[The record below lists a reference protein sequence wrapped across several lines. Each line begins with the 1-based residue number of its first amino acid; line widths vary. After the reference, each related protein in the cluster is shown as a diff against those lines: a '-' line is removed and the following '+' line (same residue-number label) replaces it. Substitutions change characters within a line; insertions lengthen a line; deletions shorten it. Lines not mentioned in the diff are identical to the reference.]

1 MKMNEMEMNLEE
13 MEMVNGGNIL
23 DDICEGVQKIKDAIE
38 EQIKKIPRPIVMGLH
53 F

>member
-23 DDICEGVQKIKDAIE
+23 DDIVDGLKKVKDAIE
-38 EQIKKIPRPIVMGLH
+38 EQIKNLPRLTDMGLH

>member
-13 MEMVNGGNIL
+13 MEMVSGGNIL
-23 DDICEGVQKIKDAIE
+23 DDIVEGVKKVKDAIE
-38 EQIKKIPRPIVMGLH
+38 EQIKKIPRLNDMGLH